1 MTIETGIDL
10 NSCVPGQQ
18 VKLRDERIV
27 TYNGLID
34 ENEIYTHSVDGYSYI
49 SNGRFWMEDGRTS
62 NKDVV
67 EILPMEDKPVKT
79 STELTHSIID
89 QIDVTS
95 PDYVSIIPH
104 EHGVTISIK
113 KGLTTISWRHRNS

>member
-34 ENEIYTHSVDGYSYI
+34 DNILYTHQVDDYSYV
-49 SNGRFWMEDGRTS
+49 SNGRFWDDSMRTS
-62 NKDVV
+62 TKDVV
-67 EILPMEDKPVKT
+67 EILPLEDEDASEEPSVQVDTDLAIEIVGALLKAIT
-79 STELTHSIID
+79 S
-89 QIDVTS
+89 
-95 PDYVSIIPH
+95 
-104 EHGVTISIK
+104 K
-113 KGLTTISWRHRNS
+113 

>member
-27 TYNGLID
+27 TYKGLID
-34 ENEIYTHSVDGYSYI
+34 NNILYTHQVDDYSYV
-49 SNGRFWMEDGRTS
+49 SNGRFWDDSMRTS
-62 NKDVV
+62 TKDVV
-67 EILPMEDKPVKT
+67 EILPMEDKPV
-79 STELTHSIID
+79 EIVPEVTHSITD
-89 QIDVTS
+89 QFDVTN
-95 PDYVSIIPH
+95 PDHVSIIPH

-113 KGLTTISWRHRNS
+113 KGLTTINWKHSNS

>member
-10 NSCVPGQQ
+10 NTCVPGQQ

-34 ENEIYTHSVDGYSYI
+34 DNILYTHQVDDYSYV
-49 SNGRFWMEDGRTS
+49 SNGRFWDDSMRTS
-62 NKDVV
+62 TKDVV

-95 PDYVSIIPH
+95 PDHVSIIPH

-113 KGLTTISWRHRNS
+113 KGLTTISWRHYNH